1 LWYDVFAGGGHS
13 CPSPAI
19 YGPGFGYTRRTHL
32 YVAEDRVDVEGVHR
46 LYEHADVVRQH
57 LAQSLVNLPGVTLAS
72 QGASELPFII
82 E

>member
-1 LWYDVFAGGGHS
+1 
-13 CPSPAI
+13 
-19 YGPGFGYTRRTHL
+19 L
-32 YVAEDRVDVEGVHR
+32 YVAENRVDVERVHR
-46 LYEHADVVRQH
+46 VYQHADVVRQN